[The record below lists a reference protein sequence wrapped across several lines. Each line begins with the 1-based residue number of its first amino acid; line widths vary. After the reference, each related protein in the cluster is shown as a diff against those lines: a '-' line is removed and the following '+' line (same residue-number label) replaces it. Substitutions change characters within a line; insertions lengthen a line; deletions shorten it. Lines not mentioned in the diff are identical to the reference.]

1 MRLGI
6 NDYKKL
12 NNSTCG
18 AEPKVWIEY
27 NNQKYLVKFPKLKD
41 NVETDSVKSEHLASS
56 FINLAGGKSHKTSYI
71 ENFEISEGEFK
82 EAVLCKD
89 LISEYKY
96 DRMVTFKENTSS
108 ISTDIKKHDY
118 FVSDIIYIFK
128 HIHNIDFEEVK
139 NDFWE
144 MIIFDAILGNTDRHS
159 GNWSIFYKNG
169 KRGLTPIYDNAASL
183 LPRAMR
189 MMYGNE
195 YEWLK
200 TRTLV
205 FPNSKIMLDDKE
217 HRKER
222 ISYIKLINSGLIPEK
237 LLNKYKNLDIDYVL
251 NKLKENNDWLSK
263 KDWLFYYKII
273 KLRYLVIIKGIDFD
287 TAYNLINRSTG
298 DKLNNLS
305 WN

>member
-12 NNSTCG
+12 NNSTYG
-18 AEPKVWIEY
+18 AEPKTWIEY
-27 NNQKYLVKFPKLKD
+27 NNQKYLVKFPKLRD

-56 FINLAGGKSHKTSYI
+56 FINLAGGKSHKTTYI

-89 LISEYKY
+89 LMSENTY
-96 DRMVTFKENTSS
+96 DRMVTFEENTSS

-118 FVSDIIYIFK
+118 FVSDIIHIFK
-128 HIHNIDFEEVK
+128 HIHNIDFDEVK

-144 MIIFDAILGNTDRHS
+144 MVIFDAILGNTDRHS
-159 GNWSIFYKNG
+159 GNWSIFYKDG

-189 MMYGNE
+189 TIYGDE

-205 FPNSKIMLDDKE
+205 FPNSKIMLDNEE

-222 ISYIKLINSGLIPEK
+222 ISYIKLINSGLIPEN
-237 LLNKYKNLDIDYVL
+237 LLNKYKNLNIDYIL
-251 NKLKENNDWLSK
+251 NKLKKDNDWLSQ
-263 KDWLFYYKII
+263 KDWLFYYKFI
-273 KLRYLVIIKGIDFD
+273 KLRYLVIIKGIDFEK
-287 TAYNLINRSTG
+287 AYKELKNIQNNDLNLNW
-298 DKLNNLS
+298 K
-305 WN
+305 

>member
-12 NNSTCG
+12 NNSTYG
-18 AEPKVWIEY
+18 AEPKTWIEY
-27 NNQKYLVKFPKLKD
+27 NNQKYLVKFPKLRD

-56 FINLAGGKSHKTSYI
+56 FINLAGGKSHKTTYI

-89 LISEYKY
+89 LMSENTY
-96 DRMVTFKENTSS
+96 DRMITFEENTSS

-118 FVSDIIYIFK
+118 FVSDIIHIFK
-128 HIHNIDFEEVK
+128 HIHNIDFDEVK

-144 MIIFDAILGNTDRHS
+144 MVIFDAILGNTDRHS
-159 GNWSIFYKNG
+159 GNWSIFYKDG

-189 MMYGNE
+189 TIYGDE

-205 FPNSKIMLDDKE
+205 FPNSKIMLDNEE

-222 ISYIKLINSGLIPEK
+222 ISYIKLINSGLIPEN
-237 LLNKYKNLDIDYVL
+237 LLNKYKNLNIDYIL
-251 NKLKENNDWLSK
+251 NKLKKDNDWLSQ
-263 KDWLFYYKII
+263 KDWLFYYKFI
-273 KLRYLVIIKGIDFD
+273 KLRYLVIIKGIDFEK
-287 TAYNLINRSTG
+287 AYKELKNIQNNDLNLNW
-298 DKLNNLS
+298 K
-305 WN
+305 

>member
-12 NNSTCG
+12 NNSTYG
-18 AEPKVWIEY
+18 AEPKTWIEY
-27 NNQKYLVKFPKLKD
+27 NNQKYLVKFPKLRD

-56 FINLAGGKSHKTSYI
+56 FINLAGGKSHKTTYI

-89 LISEYKY
+89 LMSENTY
-96 DRMVTFKENTSS
+96 DRMVTFEENTSS

-118 FVSDIIYIFK
+118 FVSDIIHIFK
-128 HIHNIDFEEVK
+128 HIHNIDFDEVK

-144 MIIFDAILGNTDRHS
+144 MVIFDAILGNTDRHS
-159 GNWSIFYKNG
+159 GNWSIFYKDG

-189 MMYGNE
+189 TIYGDE

-205 FPNSKIMLDDKE
+205 FPNSKIMLDNEE

-222 ISYIKLINSGLIPEK
+222 ISYIKLINSGLIPEN
-237 LLNKYKNLDIDYVL
+237 LLNKYKNLNIDYIL
-251 NKLKENNDWLSK
+251 NKLKKDNNWLSQ
-263 KDWLFYYKII
+263 KDWLFYYKFI
-273 KLRYLVIIKGIDFD
+273 KLRYLVIIKGIDFEK
-287 TAYNLINRSTG
+287 AYKELKNIQNNDLNLNW
-298 DKLNNLS
+298 K
-305 WN
+305 

>member
-12 NNSTCG
+12 NNSTYG
-18 AEPKVWIEY
+18 AEPKTWIEY
-27 NNQKYLVKFPKLKD
+27 NNQKYLVKFPKLRD

-56 FINLAGGKSHKTSYI
+56 FINLAGGKSHKTTYI

-89 LISEYKY
+89 LMSENTY
-96 DRMVTFKENTSS
+96 DSMVTFEENTSS

-118 FVSDIIYIFK
+118 FVSDIIHIFK
-128 HIHNIDFEEVK
+128 HIHNIDFDEVK

-144 MIIFDAILGNTDRHS
+144 MVIFDAILGNTDRHS
-159 GNWSIFYKNG
+159 GNWSIFYKDG

-189 MMYGNE
+189 TIYGDE

-205 FPNSKIMLDDKE
+205 FPNSKIMLDNEE

-222 ISYIKLINSGLIPEK
+222 ISYIKLINSGLIPEN
-237 LLNKYKNLDIDYVL
+237 LLNKYKNLNIDYIL
-251 NKLKENNDWLSK
+251 NKLKKDNDWLSQ
-263 KDWLFYYKII
+263 KDWLFYYKFI
-273 KLRYLVIIKGIDFD
+273 KLRYLVIIKGIDFEK
-287 TAYNLINRSTG
+287 AYKELKNIQNNDLNLNW
-298 DKLNNLS
+298 K
-305 WN
+305 

>member
-12 NNSTCG
+12 NNSTYG
-18 AEPKVWIEY
+18 AEPKTWIEY
-27 NNQKYLVKFPKLKD
+27 NNQKYLVKFPKLRD

-56 FINLAGGKSHKTSYI
+56 FINLAGGKSHKTTYI

-89 LISEYKY
+89 LMSENTY
-96 DRMVTFKENTSS
+96 DRMVTFEENTSS

-118 FVSDIIYIFK
+118 FVSDIIHIFK
-128 HIHNIDFEEVK
+128 HIHNIDFDEVK

-144 MIIFDAILGNTDRHS
+144 MVIFDAILGNTDRHS
-159 GNWSIFYKNG
+159 GNWSIFYKDG

-189 MMYGNE
+189 TIYDDE

-205 FPNSKIMLDDKE
+205 FPNSKIMLDNEE

-222 ISYIKLINSGLIPEK
+222 ISYIKLINSGLIPEN
-237 LLNKYKNLDIDYVL
+237 LLNKYKNLNIDYIL
-251 NKLKENNDWLSK
+251 NKLKKDNDWLSQ
-263 KDWLFYYKII
+263 KDWLFYYKFI
-273 KLRYLVIIKGIDFD
+273 KLRYLVIIKGIDFEK
-287 TAYNLINRSTG
+287 AYKELKNIQN
-298 DKLNNLS
+298 NNLNLN
-305 WN
+305 WK

>member
-12 NNSTCG
+12 NNSTYG
-18 AEPKVWIEY
+18 AEPKTWIEY
-27 NNQKYLVKFPKLKD
+27 NNQKYLVKFPKLRD

-56 FINLAGGKSHKTSYI
+56 FINLAGGKSHKTTYI

-89 LISEYKY
+89 LMSENTY
-96 DRMVTFKENTSS
+96 DRMVTFEENTSS

-118 FVSDIIYIFK
+118 FVSDIIHIFK
-128 HIHNIDFEEVK
+128 HIHNIDFDEVK

-144 MIIFDAILGNTDRHS
+144 MVIFDAILGNTDRHS
-159 GNWSIFYKNG
+159 GNWSIFYKDG

-189 MMYGNE
+189 TIYGDE

-205 FPNSKIMLDDKE
+205 FPNSKIMLDNE
-217 HRKER
+217 EYRKER
-222 ISYIKLINSGLIPEK
+222 ISYIKLINSGLIPEN
-237 LLNKYKNLDIDYVL
+237 LLNKYKNLNIDYIL
-251 NKLKENNDWLSK
+251 NKLKKDNDWLSQ
-263 KDWLFYYKII
+263 KDWLFYYKFI
-273 KLRYLVIIKGIDFD
+273 KLRYLVIIKGIDFEK
-287 TAYNLINRSTG
+287 AYKELKNIQN
-298 DKLNNLS
+298 NNLNLN
-305 WN
+305 WR